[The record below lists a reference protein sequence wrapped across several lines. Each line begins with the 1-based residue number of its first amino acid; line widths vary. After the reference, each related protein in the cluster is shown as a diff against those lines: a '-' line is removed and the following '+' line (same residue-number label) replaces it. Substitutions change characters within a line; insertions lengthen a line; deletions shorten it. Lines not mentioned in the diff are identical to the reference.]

1 MGIVEFLYDQTAFQC
16 SNCGLRFPRND
27 PLEYQK
33 HKDWHFQ
40 ENVKKQNKSQYQCR
54 RKLYPTNWITEDDPW
69 KVDESNDDQC
79 RDSKQEIPT
88 VYKSSNPDENQCP
101 ECLENFDEIFKEED
115 IYDEIYLRNAIRPNG
130 TNAYHP
136 ICYKD
141 AIKQGNI

>member
-54 RKLYPTNWITEDDPW
+54 RNLYPTNWITEDDPW

-79 RDSKQEIPT
+79 HDSKQEIPT
-88 VYKSSNPDENQCP
+88 VYKSSN
-101 ECLENFDEIFKEED
+101 
-115 IYDEIYLRNAIRPNG
+115 LRDHYCVIKILM
-130 TNAYHP
+130 TNLTNRVRISEMRKSLRSRKHSMT
-136 ICYKD
+136 
-141 AIKQGNI
+141 